1 VNLTA
6 SPSRNPTHPPPVSQE
21 YLASLPQLDVTLR
34 DPSRTGYFLASKHG
48 HAEICA
54 LLDELHGGG
63 DVGRESSA
71 GGGGCDDD
79 DDDGDGASVRPLA
92 QEESAVCVV
101 M

>member
-1 VNLTA
+1 MDLTA
-6 SPSRNPTHPPPVSQE
+6 SPSATQRPPPVSQE

-48 HAEICA
+48 HADICN

-63 DVGRESSA
+63 VVGDGTVGRASSA
-71 GGGGCDDD
+71 DDG
-79 DDDGDGASVRPLA
+79 GDGASVRPLA

>member
-1 VNLTA
+1 MDLTA
-6 SPSRNPTHPPPVSQE
+6 HPSPSVSQE

-79 DDDGDGASVRPLA
+79 DDGDGASVRPLA